1 MGNYLV
7 TRKQL
12 LQCEVEA
19 KNKQEAIEKALEQDE
34 WEITDTCRNDV
45 IDNCKVEK
53 I

>member
-1 MGNYLV
+1 MANYLI

-12 LQCEVEA
+12 LQCEIEA

-34 WEITDTCRNDV
+34 WKITDTCRNDV
-45 IDNCKVEK
+45 ITNCKAEK